1 VGARL
6 KEIPLTKGAARLT
19 ALNVPRPESLRSPFN
34 YLPSG
39 SMADNF
45 EVISN
50 DDSSITIVA
59 PWGTKSTIS
68 SWHLVEERKLQLT
81 RWRVGD
87 LANLA
92 DQLPA

>member
-1 VGARL
+1 M
-6 KEIPLTKGAARLT
+6 T
-19 ALNVPRPESLRSPFN
+19 
-34 YLPSG
+34 
-39 SMADNF
+39 DDF
-45 EVISN
+45 EVVSN

-87 LANLA
+87 LADFA